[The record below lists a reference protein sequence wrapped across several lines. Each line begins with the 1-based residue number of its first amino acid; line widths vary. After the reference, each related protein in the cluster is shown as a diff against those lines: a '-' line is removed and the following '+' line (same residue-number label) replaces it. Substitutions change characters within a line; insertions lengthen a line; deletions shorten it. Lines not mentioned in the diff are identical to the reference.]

1 MTREPIIDGHMTECP
16 RPLETAEATVAAGR
30 ELALALIA
38 SGLDQ
43 MIIYL
48 EGELG
53 AGKTTFARGFLRAL
67 GHTDRVPSPTYTLIE
82 PYALDPFRVYHIDL
96 YRLAGPAE
104 AGELGLE
111 ELPGPGVVMLVE
123 WPERAGA
130 RLARPDLTVGLDLA
144 APGRSL
150 VLSAASVSGRCLLA
164 HKIASRD
171 L

>member
-1 MTREPIIDGHMTECP
+1 MTRDPIIDSHMTE
-16 RPLETAEATVAAGR
+16 RRQQLESAEATVAAGR
-30 ELALALIA
+30 ELAVALRA

-43 MIIYL
+43 MVIFL
-48 EGELG
+48 TGQLG

-67 GHTDRVPSPTYTLIE
+67 GHADRVPSPTYTLIE
-82 PYALDPFRVYHIDL
+82 PYALGPFQVYHIDL

-104 AGELGLE
+104 ADELGLE

-150 VLSAASVSGRCLLA
+150 VLSAASASGRCLLA
-164 HKIASRD
+164 HEISSRD